1 MKYGFFAI
9 LVFVFISVTFIFQG
23 VPLDSDSSLLF
34 ELRVSRWLLA
44 LGVGSGLSV
53 AGLILQAV
61 FFNPLCE
68 PYILGISSGAALGA
82 VVGAALH
89 LSFEWGGLS
98 GFSLIGAGLF
108 TAILVTLGRM
118 FSGRPDQLLLSGV
131 MLGLFGS
138 SGVAL
143 MSALDT
149 SFGVQ
154 GALQWLLG
162 DLSRADLRGSV
173 FLFTTTVAFSA
184 FALIRRKGL
193 DAFLLGDEAML
204 SLGMNPQKE
213 RLIFLAI
220 SSALVSVVVSAAGMI
235 GFVGLMVPHFA
246 RIFFGHLHS
255 RVIPSSFLL
264 GATFVMATDLVGR
277 ALFYPLEVPVGVM
290 CAIVGA
296 PLFVSILWKRGVRV

>member
-246 RIFFGHLHS
+246 RICLKFNYFSH
-255 RVIPSSFLL
+255 F
-264 GATFVMATDLVGR
+264 
-277 ALFYPLEVPVGVM
+277 
-290 CAIVGA
+290 
-296 PLFVSILWKRGVRV
+296 